1 MTKSLRSILFCA
13 GLVAC
18 LASCRTGSTSTPTVA
33 ATDRIIPTR
42 YKADRFF
49 ATAVLP
55 RGDTAVLFLDTGTG
69 SYVWDLY
76 IPYLEL
82 TVKDTITNARGV
94 KTGVTPFPSFRADAS
109 LPTAITQTSQGTG
122 LLVYPIDWRA
132 QNNFGAWIGRETQGQ
147 LGSNW
152 FNGRVWTIDYPNRRL
167 VLRGR
172 SSAND
177 GEPGREQ
184 PFNFPTDT
192 AGRRIG
198 HLGYVD
204 VVIDGDTVAMLMD
217 TGATVW
223 LSSAALARVGDGGP
237 SERSST
243 HIDNWLF
250 VRLRERHPDW
260 PIIER
265 ADLWWG
271 LSLIRVP
278 NVSVG
283 GHEVG
288 PTWFSV
294 LAGGPATPPTQPPS
308 APAWMKRRGGTLGG
322 SLLKHFVVTLD
333 YPRGSVRFYKPGS

>member
-1 MTKSLRSILFCA
+1 MHKSLRSILFCA
-13 GLVAC
+13 ALVAC
-18 LASCRTGSTSTPTVA
+18 AASCRSGSTTAPFVA
-33 ATDRIIPTR
+33 LTDRVIPTR
-42 YKADRFF
+42 YSVDRFF
-49 ATAVLP
+49 ATAVLS
-55 RGDTAVLFLDTGTG
+55 RGDTAVLFTDTGSGTF
-69 SYVWDLY
+69 VWDAY

-94 KTGVTPFPSFRADAS
+94 KTGLTPFPVFRADAS
-109 LPTAITQTSQGTG
+109 LPTAITQTPQGTG
-122 LLVYPIDWRA
+122 LLVYPVDWHA
-132 QNNFGAWIGRETQGQ
+132 QNNFVAWIGRESQGQ

-152 FNGRVWTIDYPNRRL
+152 FNGRVWTLDYPNRRL

-184 PFNFPTDT
+184 PFYFNTDS

-198 HLGYVD
+198 HSGSVD

-243 HIDNWLF
+243 HLPNWMF

-260 PIIER
+260 PVVER
-265 ADLWWG
+265 ADLWYG

-278 NVSVG
+278 NVSIAG
-283 GHEVG
+283 YEVG

-294 LAGGPATPPTQPPS
+294 LRGPSTPPTAAPN
-308 APAWMKRRGGTLGG
+308 APAWARRSGGTVGG

-333 YPRGSVRFYKPGS
+333 YPRGVVRFYKPAS